1 MSRILGSTFGLTD
14 ESVNLLLPFG
24 FLALSAA
31 ELTLLRPLSLVGFIL
46 ALSTLAAAHHMFSLS
61 LLLTVLE
68 IKAWIDTKTNG
79 KPFLFWVPFG
89 LIFAVLLVV
98 FGASFKKLKI
108 DNQLLSFLLVSFYFL
123 DSVLFSSFHMIYQS
137 MGVSFIHSNKVIQA
151 SSEPEGTRNRLK
163 WYLEIERNLVRML
176 LFSVVLSTIVFRGYL
191 DGYEHFL
198 AYAMYYKTIAV
209 VFSLCVSAGL
219 IFVGYRCFKL
229 GLPIKLIFS
238 IRYLVWPFYAFSMAA
253 VSGVRIIHGYEYF
266 LVWKKIKR
274 SRQERVVMY
283 SSIFVIGI
291 TTLYFFLLL
300 FRKNGMADYFL
311 SMGSGP
317 KSDFIIW
324 SWSIYA
330 ATNILHI
337 IIDSMIFKMRD
348 KSVRKASMKLLLN
361 SN

>member
-1 MSRILGSTFGLTD
+1 MSRILGSTFGLTE

-24 FLALSAA
+24 FLALSVA
-31 ELTLLRPLSLVGFIL
+31 ELTLLRPLSLVGFVL

-61 LLLTVLE
+61 LLLTVPE
-68 IKAWIDTKTNG
+68 MKGWIDTKTKG
-79 KPFLFWVPFG
+79 KPFLFWLSLG
-89 LIFAVLLVV
+89 LIFALLLVV
-98 FGASFKKLKI
+98 FGVSFKKLKI
-108 DNQLLSFLLVSFYFL
+108 DNHFLALLLASFYFL

-137 MGVSFIHSNKVIQA
+137 MGVSFLHSNKVIQG
-151 SSEPEGTRNRLK
+151 SSEPEETRNHLK
-163 WYLEIERNLVRML
+163 SYLEIERNLVRLL
-176 LFSVVLSTIVFRGYL
+176 LFSVVFSTIVFRGYL
-191 DGYEHFL
+191 DGFEHFL
-198 AYAMYYKTIAV
+198 AYVMYYKTIAV
-209 VFSLCVSAGL
+209 VFSLCVSTGL
-219 IFVGYRCFKL
+219 IFVGYRCFRL

-274 SRQERVVMY
+274 SKKERVLMY
-283 SSIFVIGI
+283 SSFFVIGI
-291 TTLYFFLLL
+291 TTIYFFLLL
-300 FRKNGMADYFL
+300 FRKNGMAYYFF
-311 SMGSGP
+311 STGPGP